1 MSALKDDE
9 QRHYLVKFAQK
20 LIQWRLIDIHNRTNL
35 VMRKPV
41 FGEDCR
47 RAIKVSLI
55 FQDVFDSKRSKN
67 LDRYNAY

>member
-1 MSALKDDE
+1 
-9 QRHYLVKFAQK
+9 
-20 LIQWRLIDIHNRTNL
+20 
-35 VMRKPV
+35 MRKPV

>member
-1 MSALKDDE
+1 
-9 QRHYLVKFAQK
+9 
-20 LIQWRLIDIHNRTNL
+20 
-35 VMRKPV
+35 MRKPV

-47 RAIKVSLI
+47 RAIKVGLI